1 MFQKRKINRLIHTCI
16 WNSSIFDTRFPKS
29 KDFVEVSTRGSIFKE
44 KVFVYYASPDFNKCL
59 LSSWSWV
66 PVVEA
71 RPHDRS
77 SHVKEFKHDIRRQ
90 LEKIYTRAQK
100 RRLLIL
106 DNLRILVGETQ
117 TSNYRE
123 TRNTLV

>member
-1 MFQKRKINRLIHTCI
+1 MFTECM
-16 WNSSIFDTRFPKS
+16 
-29 KDFVEVSTRGSIFKE
+29 
-44 KVFVYYASPDFNKCL
+44 
-59 LSSWSWV
+59 
-66 PVVEA
+66 VVVIEA
-71 RPHDRS
+71 RPPDRS
-77 SHVKEFKHDIRRQ
+77 SHVQEFKHGIRRQ
-90 LEKIYTRAQK
+90 FEKIYTRAQK